1 MPNMKTNNLLGG
13 KTKRVAAPLD
23 ATGFSR
29 PILYLM
35 NLQLSLNQS
44 SLMSLA
50 NFNGGIEQLNIETTT
65 NTNISINTTTI
76 NMDSVNDL
84 GLEKQGNN
92 CLTEYKQ
99 MLAETVKEVV
109 VKPDPND

>member
-1 MPNMKTNNLLGG
+1 MFNNKKNLLGG
-13 KTKRVAAPLD
+13 KTERVAAPLD
-23 ATGFSR
+23 ATGVNR
-29 PILYLM
+29 PSLYQM

-65 NTNISINTTTI
+65 NTNISTTATTI
-76 NMDSVNDL
+76 NMDSANHLV
-84 GLEKQGNN
+84 LEKQGNN
-92 CLTEYKQ
+92 CLTDYKR